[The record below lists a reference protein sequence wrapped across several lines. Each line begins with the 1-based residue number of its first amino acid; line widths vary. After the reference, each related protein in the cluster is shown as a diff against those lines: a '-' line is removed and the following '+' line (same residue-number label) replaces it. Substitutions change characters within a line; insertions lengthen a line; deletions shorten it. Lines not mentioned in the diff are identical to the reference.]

1 MKQYLICSLF
11 LFSLFVEEGC
21 SPTVNVENES
31 LFPLPKETNQIK
43 KNFNDWNWNHFHWIL
58 LNLPIWDI
66 WKWTKIQFI
75 K

>member
-43 KNFNDWNWNHFHWIL
+43 KKFQRLELEPFSLDSV
-58 LNLPIWDI
+58 
-66 WKWTKIQFI
+66 
-75 K
+75 